1 MDREFIKTLS
11 EDEQQRLLD
20 LSKYANYIPLDFH
33 TAAALEE
40 KASKLRKKL
49 EILTEQERPQSTEQE
64 EKMVHYWEGELERFI
79 QTDPSEKEL
88 QTSLNQIED
97 KFRRAQEEYNR
108 SKATVE
114 ARLAAHKEKRLSKE
128 VYYSKRLETAKQT
141 LQGIR
146 SYRSKP
152 RIKLEMELE
161 EPLSRLRH
169 NQIGIEKDKEYQ
181 EMIKDLNARA
191 SLWRRQYYERLEK
204 EYLEKEQQAKAAVPI
219 KEIATAPKV
228 KRKAKRV
235 DKELEVRDY
244 PLEPIKVTV
253 YHYNYPSYD
262 HLTSDIP
269 TRMFMRPWSPISVM
283 A

>member
-64 EKMVHYWEGELERFI
+64 EKMVHYWEGELDRFI

-88 QTSLNQIED
+88 QTTLNQIED

-114 ARLAAHKEKRLSKE
+114 ARLTAHKEKRLSKE
-128 VYYSKRLETAKQT
+128 AYYTKRLETAKQT

-161 EPLSRLRH
+161 EPVSRLAH
-169 NQIGIEKDKEYQ
+169 NEIGIQKDKEYQ
-181 EMIKDLNARA
+181 MMIKDLNARA
-191 SLWRRQYYERLEK
+191 TLWRRQYYERLEK
-204 EYLEKEQQAKAAVPI
+204 EQEAKAAVPI

-228 KRKAKRV
+228 KRKAKTV
-235 DKELEVRDY
+235 DKAVARDY
-244 PLEPIKVTV
+244 PLEPIMVTV
-253 YHYNYPSYD
+253 YHYKNPSYD

>member
-1 MDREFIKTLS
+1 
-11 EDEQQRLLD
+11 
-20 LSKYANYIPLDFH
+20 
-33 TAAALEE
+33 
-40 KASKLRKKL
+40 
-49 EILTEQERPQSTEQE
+49 
-64 EKMVHYWEGELERFI
+64 MVHYWEGELERFI